1 MHCSEREAL
10 VPFFAALCLF
20 LSAVEY
26 AIPKPLPFM
35 RLGLANLPVL
45 LSLATMRRRDT
56 LLLIAL
62 KVIGQALISGTLF
75 SYIFVFSASGSFA
88 SALTMLVLHMLFY
101 KTNKLSNIG
110 LSLAGAFANNVA
122 QIAVARIM
130 IFGEN
135 ARYIAPILFTT
146 GLGTGFVLGVF
157 ANIFCQ
163 KSQWYHNLLINNFA
177 RETISL
183 YQSPSSS
190 ARESTV
196 PTCIQFIQSTATP
209 ATELASDS
217 VCQIRSTAPS
227 HARVH
232 FIVAMIL
239 IPLFL
244 LQQLFMPRAASD
256 GIRVCVAWC
265 CVVVFFC
272 MVAIKKRGNVKL
284 LPSVFMTLGI
294 TFFALLTPSGKVLFA
309 VGRFRVTYEALLLG
323 LRKSAVI
330 VGMVF
335 LSQFAIDPR
344 LALPGKAGAFLNK
357 MFAVFDALTSR
368 RLRFKK
374 GHIIEA
380 LDAHLMELW
389 QLCW

>member
-1 MHCSEREAL
+1 
-10 VPFFAALCLF
+10 
-20 LSAVEY
+20 
-26 AIPKPLPFM
+26 
-35 RLGLANLPVL
+35 
-45 LSLATMRRRDT
+45 
-56 LLLIAL
+56 
-62 KVIGQALISGTLF
+62 
-75 SYIFVFSASGSFA
+75 
-88 SALTMLVLHMLFY
+88 
-101 KTNKLSNIG
+101 
-110 LSLAGAFANNVA
+110 
-122 QIAVARIM
+122 
-130 IFGEN
+130 
-135 ARYIAPILFTT
+135 
-146 GLGTGFVLGVF
+146 
-157 ANIFCQ
+157 
-163 KSQWYHNLLINNFA
+163 
-177 RETISL
+177 
-183 YQSPSSS
+183 
-190 ARESTV
+190 
-196 PTCIQFIQSTATP
+196 
-209 ATELASDS
+209 
-217 VCQIRSTAPS
+217 
-227 HARVH
+227 
-232 FIVAMIL
+232 
-239 IPLFL
+239 
-244 LQQLFMPRAASD
+244 MPRAASD